1 MKRPQQPQQPPQ
13 LVPAPTIAKNTEP
26 VMRSFPLALGA
37 LLSLSPILISAQE
50 PRVARA
56 VAARSE
62 APAALN
68 SSSVILRQND
78 LFELRLSGMPPD
90 DASGLNGTQTV
101 GSDGQVNILYA
112 GRIQAAGRTPD
123 QLARAIERE
132 LIEKKIFRWP
142 VATITLPTTG
152 VRFVTVGGTVRAPQR
167 SPWSTDLTLLSAL
180 SASGGKSDFSGDK
193 INLVRDGKVTVY
205 SYKKLSRDP
214 SLDPKLLPGDRVDLQ

>member
-1 MKRPQQPQQPPQ
+1 
-13 LVPAPTIAKNTEP
+13 
-26 VMRSFPLALGA
+26 MRSFPLALGA

-90 DASGLNGTQTV
+90 DASQLNGTQTV

-123 QLARAIERE
+123 QLARAIENE
-132 LIEKKIFRWP
+132 LKEKKIFRWP
-142 VATITLPTTG
+142 VATITLPTAG
-152 VRFVTVGGTVRAPQR
+152 VRFVTVGGNVRGAQR
-167 SPWSTDLTLLSAL
+167 SPWSTDLTVLAAL
-180 SASGGKSDFSGDK
+180 TAAGGPNDFAGDK
-193 INLVRDGKVTVY
+193 IHLIRDGKVTVY

-214 SLDPKLLPGDRVDLQ
+214 SLDPKLLPGDRVELQ